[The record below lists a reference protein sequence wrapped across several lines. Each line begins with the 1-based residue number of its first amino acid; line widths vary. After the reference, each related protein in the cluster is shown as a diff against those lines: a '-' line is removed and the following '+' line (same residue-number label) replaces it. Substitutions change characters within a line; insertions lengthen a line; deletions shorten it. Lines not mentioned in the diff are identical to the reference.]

1 MKMNSTSAVLGLF
14 GVACMAGA
22 PAHAAAAA
30 STGSGQAY
38 PAKPLRLIV
47 ALPAGGPTDIL
58 ARLIAQPLSAS
69 LGQPVVVDNRP
80 GAGGNIGAELAAKS
94 PADGYTLFMGT
105 SGPLA
110 INPSLYR
117 TIGFDPLRDFAPVI
131 LAASAPFVI
140 VAHPSLAANNV
151 KELIA
156 LATAK
161 PGQINYGSVTGN
173 ASHLATELFAYMAGI
188 KMTLVP
194 YKGAAQATTDVIAG
208 QIQLSFASTPGSVSL
223 IKAGKLKAI
232 AVTSAK
238 RIGALPEVPTVAE
251 SGVPGYE
258 ASVWYGVVVPAK
270 TPPAIVTKLN
280 AEIAKILR
288 ERASRDKM
296 AAADFEVTSSTPA
309 EFGSF
314 IRSETAKWTKV
325 VKASGARAD

>member
-1 MKMNSTSAVLGLF
+1 MRSRVWRSPAATTTVLF
-14 GVACMAGA
+14 GALCAPIGSAEPAGA
-22 PAHAAAAA
+22 
-30 STGSGQAY
+30 Y
-38 PAKPLRLIV
+38 PSKPIRLIV

-58 ARLIAQPLSAS
+58 ARLIAQPLSAN
-69 LGQPVVVDNRP
+69 LGQPIVVDNRP
-80 GAGGNIGAELAAKS
+80 GAGGNIGAELVAKS

-110 INPSLYR
+110 INASLYT
-117 TIGFDPLRDFAPVI
+117 TIGFDPLRDFAPII

-140 VAHPSLAANNV
+140 VAHPAVPANNV
-151 KELIA
+151 NELIA
-156 LATAK
+156 LARAR
-161 PGQINYGSVTGN
+161 PGQINYGSVQGN
-173 ASHLATELFAYMAGI
+173 ASHLATELFDYMAGI

-223 IKAGKLKAI
+223 LKAGKLKSL

-238 RIGALPEVPTVAE
+238 RIGALPAVPTVAE

-258 ASVWYGVVVPAK
+258 ASVWYGVVAPAR
-270 TPPAIVTKLN
+270 TPRDIIAKLN

-288 ERASRDKM
+288 ERGSRDRI
-296 AAADFEVTSSTPA
+296 AAGDFEVTSSTPG
-309 EFGSF
+309 EFGDF
-314 IRSETAKWTKV
+314 IRAETAKWAKV

>member
-1 MKMNSTSAVLGLF
+1 MQTKSGHAALGLL
-14 GVACMAGA
+14 GIACAAGA
-22 PAHAAAAA
+22 PAYGAE
-30 STGSGQAY
+30 AY
-38 PAKPLRLIV
+38 PTKPLRLIV

-58 ARLIAQPLSAS
+58 ARLIAQPLSVS
-69 LGQPVVVDNRP
+69 LGQPIVVDNRP
-80 GAGGNIGAELAAKS
+80 GAGGNIGAELVVKS

-110 INPSLYR
+110 INPSLYK

-173 ASHLATELFAYMAGI
+173 ASHLATELFGYMAGI

-223 IKAGKLKAI
+223 LKAGKLKSI

-238 RIGALPEVPTVAE
+238 RIGALPDVPTVAE

-258 ASVWYGVVVPAK
+258 ASVWYGVVVPAR
-270 TPPAIVTKLN
+270 TPPEIVTKLN

-288 ERASRDKM
+288 ERGQRDRIAAS
-296 AAADFEVTSSTPA
+296 DFEVMSSTPA

>member
-1 MKMNSTSAVLGLF
+1 MRSYSGRAAIVLI
-14 GVACMAGA
+14 GVACVAGA
-22 PAHAAAAA
+22 SAQAT
-30 STGSGQAY
+30 SAY

-47 ALPAGGPTDIL
+47 ALPAGGPTDLL
-58 ARLIAQPLSAS
+58 ARLIAQPLAAN
-69 LGQPVVVDNRP
+69 LGQPIVVDNRP

-110 INPSLYR
+110 INASLYK

-140 VAHPSLAANNV
+140 VAHPAVPANNV

-173 ASHLATELFAYMAGI
+173 ASHLATELFDYMAGI

-223 IKAGKLKAI
+223 LKSGKLKAI

-238 RIGALPEVPTVAE
+238 RIAALPDVATVAE
-251 SGVPGYE
+251 SGLPGYE
-258 ASVWYGVVVPAK
+258 ASVWYGIVVPAK
-270 TPPAIVTKLN
+270 TPRDIITRLN

-288 ERASRDKM
+288 APGPRDKI
-296 AAADFEVTSSTPA
+296 AAGDFEVTASTPD
-309 EFGSF
+309 EFGDF
-314 IRSETAKWTKV
+314 IRSETAKWMKV

>member
-1 MKMNSTSAVLGLF
+1 MKTPTVLDSPRCAGNVLLAALAVLG
-14 GVACMAGA
+14 ASPAGA
-22 PAHAAAAA
+22 
-30 STGSGQAY
+30 QNAY
-38 PAKPLRLIV
+38 PAKPIRLIV

-110 INPSLYR
+110 INGSLYKN
-117 TIGFDPLRDFAPVI
+117 IGFHPVRDFAPII

-140 VAHPSLAANNV
+140 VVNPAVPAGNV

-156 LATAK
+156 LANAK
-161 PGQINYGSVTGN
+161 PGQVNFGSVTGN
-173 ASHLATELFAYMAGI
+173 ASHLATELFAFMAGI

-208 QIQLSFASTPGSVSL
+208 QIQLSFASTPGSVAL
-223 IKAGKLKAI
+223 LKAGKLKSI

-238 RIGALPEVPTVAE
+238 RIAALPDVPTVAE
-251 SGVPGYE
+251 SGLPGYE
-258 ASVWYGVVVPAK
+258 ASVWYGVVAPAK
-270 TPPAIVTKLN
+270 TPRDIIVKLN

-288 ERASRDKM
+288 ERGSRDKI
-296 AAADFEVTSSTPA
+296 AASDFEVTASTPE
-309 EFGSF
+309 EFGDF
-314 IRSETAKWTKV
+314 IRAETAKWTKV
-325 VKASGARAD
+325 VIASGARAD

>member
-1 MKMNSTSAVLGLF
+1 MKTFSAGTALAVSSL
-14 GVACMAGA
+14 ACI
-22 PAHAAAAA
+22 AAIAAYA
-30 STGSGQAY
+30 ADAY
-38 PAKPLRLIV
+38 PTKPMRLIV

-58 ARLIAQPLSAS
+58 ARLIAQPLSVS
-69 LGQPVVVDNRP
+69 LGQPIVVDNRP
-80 GAGGNIGAELAAKS
+80 GAGGNIGAELVAKS

-110 INPSLYR
+110 INPSLYK

-223 IKAGKLKAI
+223 LKAGRLKSI

-238 RIGALPEVPTVAE
+238 RISALPEVPTVAE

-258 ASVWYGVVVPAK
+258 ASVWYGIVVPAK
-270 TPPAIVTKLN
+270 TPPDVVTKLN
-280 AEIAKILR
+280 AEIARILR
-288 ERASRDKM
+288 ERGHRDKI
-296 AAADFEVTSSTPA
+296 AANDFEVMSSTPA

>member
-1 MKMNSTSAVLGLF
+1 MKSLSVLDSPRCAGNVLLAALAVLG
-14 GVACMAGA
+14 ASPAGA
-22 PAHAAAAA
+22 
-30 STGSGQAY
+30 QNAY
-38 PAKPLRLIV
+38 PAKPIRLIV

-110 INPSLYR
+110 INGSLYKN
-117 TIGFDPLRDFAPVI
+117 IGFHPVRDFAPII

-140 VAHPSLAANNV
+140 VVNPAVPAGNV

-156 LATAK
+156 LVNAK
-161 PGQINYGSVTGN
+161 PGQINFGSVTGN
-173 ASHLATELFAYMAGI
+173 ASHLATELFAFMAGI

-208 QIQLSFASTPGSVSL
+208 QIQLSFASTPGSVAL
-223 IKAGKLKAI
+223 LKAGKLKSI

-238 RIGALPEVPTVAE
+238 RIAALPDVPTVAE
-251 SGVPGYE
+251 SGLPGYE
-258 ASVWYGVVVPAK
+258 ASVWYGVVAPAK
-270 TPPAIVTKLN
+270 TPRDIIVKLN

-288 ERASRDKM
+288 ERGSRDKI
-296 AAADFEVTSSTPA
+296 AASDFEVTASTPE
-309 EFGSF
+309 EFGDF
-314 IRSETAKWTKV
+314 IRAETAKWTKV
-325 VKASGARAD
+325 VIASGARAD

>member
-1 MKMNSTSAVLGLF
+1 MRPPNSIRSFPWRFVCGAALAAPCATAVW
-14 GVACMAGA
+14 AQ
-22 PAHAAAAA
+22 
-30 STGSGQAY
+30 SAY
-38 PAKPLRLIV
+38 PVKPIRLIV

-69 LGQPVVVDNRP
+69 LGQPIVVDNRP
-80 GAGGNIGAELAAKS
+80 GAGGNIGAELVAKS
-94 PADGYTLFMGT
+94 PADGYTMFMGT

-110 INPSLYR
+110 INASLYKS
-117 TIGFDPLRDFAPVI
+117 IGFDPLRDFAPVI

-140 VAHPSLAANNV
+140 VAHPSVAANNV

-156 LATAK
+156 LAKAK
-161 PGQINYGSVTGN
+161 PGQVNYGSVQGN
-173 ASHLATELFAYMAGI
+173 ASHLASELFDYMAGV

-208 QIQLSFASTPGSVSL
+208 QIQISFASTPGSVSL
-223 IKAGKLKAI
+223 LRSGKLKAL

-238 RIGALPEVPTVAE
+238 RIAVLPEVPTVAE

-270 TPPAIVTKLN
+270 TPKEIVTRLN
-280 AEIAKILR
+280 AEIGRILR
-288 ERASRDKM
+288 ERGNRDKI
-296 AAADFEVTSSTPA
+296 AASDFEVTGSTPA
-309 EFGSF
+309 EFGEF

-325 VKASGARAD
+325 VKASGARAE

>member
-1 MKMNSTSAVLGLF
+1 MMTRFEIARAGRWTAMFLTCF
-14 GVACMAGA
+14 ACADGATAQSAGA
-22 PAHAAAAA
+22 
-30 STGSGQAY
+30 Y
-38 PAKPLRLIV
+38 PSKPIRLIV

-69 LGQPVVVDNRP
+69 LGQPIVVDNRP
-80 GAGGNIGAELAAKS
+80 GAGGNIGAELVAKS

-110 INPSLYR
+110 INASLYK

-140 VAHPSLAANNV
+140 IAHPAVPANNV

-156 LATAK
+156 LAKAK
-161 PGQINYGSVTGN
+161 PGQINYGSVQGN
-173 ASHLATELFAYMAGI
+173 ASHLATELFDFMAGT

-208 QIQLSFASTPGSVSL
+208 QIQISFASTPGSVSL
-223 IKAGKLKAI
+223 LKSGKIKSI

-238 RIGALPEVPTVAE
+238 RIGVLPEVPTVAE
-251 SGVPGYE
+251 SGLPGYE
-258 ASVWYGVVVPAK
+258 AAVWYGVVAPAK
-270 TPPAIVTKLN
+270 TPREIVARLN

-288 ERASRDKM
+288 ERGHRDKI
-296 AAADFEVTSSTPA
+296 AASDFEVTATTPA
-309 EFGSF
+309 EFGDF
-314 IRSETAKWTKV
+314 IRSETAKWAKV
-325 VKASGARAD
+325 VKASGARAE

>member
-1 MKMNSTSAVLGLF
+1 MKLIQLATPRLMCSACGAAILALG
-14 GVACMAGA
+14 AC
-22 PAHAAAAA
+22 PASAQ
-30 STGSGQAY
+30 TAY
-38 PAKPLRLIV
+38 PAKPIRLIV

-110 INPSLYR
+110 INGSLYKN
-117 TIGFDPLRDFAPVI
+117 IGFHPVRDFAPII

-140 VAHPSLAANNV
+140 IVHPAVPAGNV

-156 LATAK
+156 LANAR

-173 ASHLATELFAYMAGI
+173 ASHLATELFAFMAGI

-208 QIQLSFASTPGSVSL
+208 QIQLSFASTPGSVAL
-223 IKAGKLKAI
+223 LKAGKLKSI

-238 RIGALPEVPTVAE
+238 RIAALPDVPTVAE
-251 SGVPGYE
+251 SGLPGYE
-258 ASVWYGVVVPAK
+258 ASVWYGVVAPAK
-270 TPPAIVTKLN
+270 TPRDIIVKLN

-288 ERASRDKM
+288 DRGSRDKI
-296 AAADFEVTSSTPA
+296 AASDFEVTASTPE
-309 EFGSF
+309 EFGNF
-314 IRSETAKWTKV
+314 IRAETAKWTKV
-325 VKASGARAD
+325 VIASGARAD

>member
-1 MKMNSTSAVLGLF
+1 MNSIKSLPPTFVGAAVL
-14 GVACMAGA
+14 VAC
-22 PAHAAAAA
+22 AALGSNAAWA
-30 STGSGQAY
+30 QNAY
-38 PAKPLRLIV
+38 PVKPIRLIV

-69 LGQPVVVDNRP
+69 LGQPIVVDNRP
-80 GAGGNIGAELAAKS
+80 GAGGNIGAELVAKS
-94 PADGYTLFMGT
+94 PADGYTMFMGT

-110 INPSLYR
+110 INASLYKS
-117 TIGFDPLRDFAPVI
+117 IGFDPLRDFAPVI

-156 LATAK
+156 LAKAK
-161 PGQINYGSVTGN
+161 PASVNYGSVQGN
-173 ASHLATELFAYMAGI
+173 ASHLATELFDYMAGI

-208 QIQLSFASTPGSVSL
+208 QIQVSFASTPGSVSL
-223 IKAGKLKAI
+223 LKAGKLKAL

-238 RIGALPEVPTVAE
+238 RIAALPDVPTVAE

-270 TPPAIVTKLN
+270 TPKDIVTKLN
-280 AEIAKILR
+280 AEIGKILR
-288 ERASRDKM
+288 ERANRDKM

-309 EFGSF
+309 EFGEF
-314 IRSETAKWTKV
+314 IRAETAKWTKV
-325 VKASGARAD
+325 VKASSARAD

>member
-1 MKMNSTSAVLGLF
+1 MKTLTVLDSPRCAGIVLLAALAVLG
-14 GVACMAGA
+14 ASPAGA
-22 PAHAAAAA
+22 
-30 STGSGQAY
+30 QNAY
-38 PAKPLRLIV
+38 PAKPIRLIV

-58 ARLIAQPLSAS
+58 ARLIAQPLSVS
-69 LGQPVVVDNRP
+69 LGQPIVVDNRP
-80 GAGGNIGAELAAKS
+80 GAGGNIGAELVAKS
-94 PADGYTLFMGT
+94 PADGYTMFMGT

-110 INPSLYR
+110 INPSLYKS
-117 TIGFDPLRDFAPVI
+117 IGFDPLRDFAPVI

-156 LATAK
+156 LAKAK
-161 PGQINYGSVTGN
+161 PGSVNYGSVQGN
-173 ASHLATELFAYMAGI
+173 ASHLATELFDYMAGI

-208 QIQLSFASTPGSVSL
+208 QIQVSFASTPGSVSL
-223 IKAGKLKAI
+223 LKAGKLKAL

-238 RIGALPEVPTVAE
+238 RIAALPDVPTVAE

-270 TPPAIVTKLN
+270 TPKEIVAKLN
-280 AEIAKILR
+280 AEIGKILR
-288 ERASRDKM
+288 ERANRDKM

-309 EFGSF
+309 EFGEF
-314 IRSETAKWTKV
+314 IRAETAKWTKV

>member
-1 MKMNSTSAVLGLF
+1 MKIAIAIT
-14 GVACMAGA
+14 
-22 PAHAAAAA
+22 AALLAANA
-30 STGSGQAY
+30 LAADKY
-38 PAKPLRLIV
+38 PDKPLRLIV

-58 ARLIAQPLSAS
+58 ARLIAQPLAAS
-69 LGQPVVVDNRP
+69 LGQPIVVDNRP
-80 GAGGNIGAELAAKS
+80 GAGGNIGAELVAKS

-110 INPSLYR
+110 INASLYKS
-117 TIGFDPLRDFAPVI
+117 IGFDPLKDFAPII

-140 VAHPSLAANNV
+140 VAHPSLPANNV

-161 PGQINYGSVTGN
+161 PGQINYGSVQGN
-173 ASHLATELFAYMAGI
+173 ASHLATELFDYMARV

-223 IKAGKLKAI
+223 LKAGKIKSI

-238 RIGALPEVPTVAE
+238 RIGALPDVPTVAE

-258 ASVWYGVVVPAK
+258 ASVWYGVVAPAK
-270 TPPAIVTKLN
+270 TPKEVVTKLN
-280 AEIAKILR
+280 AEIGKILR
-288 ERASRDKM
+288 ERNQRDKI
-296 AAADFEVTSSTPA
+296 AAADFEVTTTTPE
-309 EFGSF
+309 EFGKF
-314 IRSETAKWTKV
+314 IRSETEKWGKV
-325 VKASGARAD
+325 VKASGARAE